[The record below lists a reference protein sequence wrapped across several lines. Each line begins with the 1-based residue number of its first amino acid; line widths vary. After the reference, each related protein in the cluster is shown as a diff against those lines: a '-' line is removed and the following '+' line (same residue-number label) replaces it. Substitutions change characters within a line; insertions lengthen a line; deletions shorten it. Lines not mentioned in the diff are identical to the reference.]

1 MAFRKRLRTTLDNDE
16 PINQTDYLQIKDEV
30 DRKFV
35 EQLISE
41 IQHNLSDP
49 DFNVEMLAQKFNI
62 DRSAL
67 FRKLKKVL
75 DKSPS
80 VLIQE
85 LRIIKAMEMLK
96 NGRGNVS
103 EVAYACGYN
112 SLSYFS
118 QAFKAHTSKSPS
130 EWLFELRV

>member
-1 MAFRKRLRTTLDNDE
+1 MMVNFRFFVKT
-16 PINQTDYLQIKDEV
+16 
-30 DRKFV
+30 FV
-35 EQLISE
+35 EYMISE

-49 DFNVEMLAQKFNI
+49 DFNVESLAQRLNI
-62 DRSAL
+62 VRSAL
-67 FRKLKKVL
+67 FRKLKKVI

-85 LRIIKAMEMLK
+85 LRILKAMEMLK
-96 NGRGNVS
+96 EKKGNVS

-118 QAFKAHTSKSPS
+118 QAFKAHTGKSPS
-130 EWLFELRV
+130 DWLLELRV